1 MVFQAPFL
9 LATMLLAV
17 MALNSCGKTNWKD
30 ACRTCGTEMQ
40 LLAGALYTTVA
51 AMAGYV
57 INAKILA
64 KSYSFKSFG
73 GVTWSRPRD
82 GLFELQRIIVD
93 YFHEFGYTDGVG
105 VFHFSGIASGLGL
118 LIGIWLAFCIVRLLF
133 RYRSLAVAERFMVLL
148 LCSMIAVCGISF
160 SYFQE
165 YSQYFWFPSMP
176 AALPLWLLKSKRKS
190 CICRENGAH
199 WRFCWQEHFPFA
211 A

>member
-1 MVFQAPFL
+1 
-9 LATMLLAV
+9 
-17 MALNSCGKTNWKD
+17 
-30 ACRTCGTEMQ
+30 MQ

-73 GVTWSRPRD
+73 GVTWTARGMAYLNCS
-82 GLFELQRIIVD
+82 GSLWIISMNLGIQTEWA
-93 YFHEFGYTDGVG
+93 F
-105 VFHFSGIASGLGL
+105 FHFSGIASGLGL

-165 YSQYFWFPSMP
+165 YSQYFWFPV
-176 AALPLWLLKSKRKS
+176 
-190 CICRENGAH
+190 CR
-199 WRFCWQEHFPFA
+199 RFCRYGY
-211 A
+211 

>member
-17 MALNSCGKTNWKD
+17 MALNSCGKTTWKD

-73 GVTWSRPRD
+73 GVTWSRPRMAYLNCS
-82 GLFELQRIIVD
+82 GSLWIISMNLGIQT
-93 YFHEFGYTDGVG
+93 EWA
-105 VFHFSGIASGLGL
+105 FSTS
-118 LIGIWLAFCIVRLLF
+118 
-133 RYRSLAVAERFMVLL
+133 
-148 LCSMIAVCGISF
+148 
-160 SYFQE
+160 
-165 YSQYFWFPSMP
+165 
-176 AALPLWLLKSKRKS
+176 AALRLAWD
-190 CICRENGAH
+190 
-199 WRFCWQEHFPFA
+199 F
-211 A
+211 